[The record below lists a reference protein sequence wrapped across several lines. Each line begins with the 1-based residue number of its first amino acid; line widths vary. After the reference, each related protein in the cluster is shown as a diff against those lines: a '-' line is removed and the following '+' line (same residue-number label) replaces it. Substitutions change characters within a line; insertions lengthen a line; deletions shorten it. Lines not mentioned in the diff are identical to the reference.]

1 MPSLSKLFKAATTN
15 VSSPS
20 HHHDCHS
27 NDLETT
33 TAPETD
39 TSVVRQQPE
48 PFKLVRPPKQ
58 SNDLEITTAPET
70 DTSVVRQQ
78 PEPFKLARP
87 PKQSHINPI
96 IGRPYIQYYGYAIP
110 NDWLIRFAEKEC
122 PEMLPERD
130 HKCYE
135 RDAMLRAREFISAR
149 SGVWSFDF
157 KFCFNPKDGEVP
169 LLWFEA
175 FMAKYFKSGDDEI
188 RAVQIDTVPV
198 LAVCS
203 EQDDSFKER
212 PTQEQMDVLT
222 QLIGYAPRWW
232 VCCDYD

>member
-1 MPSLSKLFKAATTN
+1 MPSSLSKLFKAATTN

-20 HHHDCHS
+20 HRHDCHS

-33 TAPETD
+33 TAPETE
-39 TSVVRQQPE
+39 TSVIRQQPE
-48 PFKLVRPPKQ
+48 PFKLV
-58 SNDLEITTAPET
+58 
-70 DTSVVRQQ
+70 
-78 PEPFKLARP
+78 RP

-130 HKCYE
+130 HRYYE

-149 SGVWSFDF
+149 SDVWSFDF
-157 KFCFNPKDGEVP
+157 KFCFNPKEGEVP
-169 LLWFEA
+169 PLWLEA
-175 FMAKYFKSGDDEI
+175 FMAKYFRSGDEEI

-212 PTQEQMDVLT
+212 PTQEQMDIMT
-222 QLIGYAPRWW
+222 QLMGYAPRWW

>member
-1 MPSLSKLFKAATTN
+1 MPSSLSKLFKTATTN

-20 HHHDCHS
+20 HHRDCHS
-27 NDLETT
+27 NDVETA
-33 TAPETD
+33 TAPETE

-48 PFKLVRPPKQ
+48 PFKLV
-58 SNDLEITTAPET
+58 
-70 DTSVVRQQ
+70 
-78 PEPFKLARP
+78 RP

-110 NDWLIRFAEKEC
+110 NDWLIHFAEKEC
-122 PEMLPERD
+122 PEVLPERD

-157 KFCFNPKDGEVP
+157 KFCFNPNDGEVP

-175 FMAKYFKSGDDEI
+175 FMARYFKSGDDEI

-212 PTQEQMDVLT
+212 PTQEQMNILT
-222 QLIGYAPRWW
+222 QSIGYAPRWW